1 MMSTKESRSDSLT
14 ARHCMN
20 ELPMLSDDTNVW
32 ISSQGEPVQ
41 GRVVSSADTLRSYV
55 IDTTSGQLCRN
66 RHHLTSLPGPS
77 PVTQPPQTAEQ
88 PEPPR

>member
-32 ISSQGEPVQ
+32 ISSQGEPGQ
-41 GRVVSSADTLRSYV
+41 GRVVSSADTLRSYMLLIPPLDNCV
-55 IDTTSGQLCRN
+55 GT
-66 RHHLTSLPGPS
+66 
-77 PVTQPPQTAEQ
+77 VTI
-88 PEPPR
+88 